1 MNLEVNSRA
10 QRGDAETAP
19 RVQRRHREEF
29 ERSGFTVLESVIGA
43 EALAMLRVE
52 CGTFVARMDRH
63 LDRLGTD
70 VLGITH
76 RGKRYFISRRYRDS
90 ERLPSFIFGELMREI
105 TTAFLGPDVFLFNE
119 QWVVKGAAAADGTD
133 PGMKFAW
140 HQDSGYVHF
149 RDPGN
154 THRPY
159 LTCWCALDDV
169 NADNGTISVL
179 PHERAGSRNHVFPHR
194 HEQGT
199 NDLIGYEGDDPGVL
213 IEAPAGSVAV
223 FSSTSLHRSSPNTT
237 GHQRRVYLTQ
247 YSAEPIHAT
256 DGTRWGDAV
265 PFVSNGKLV
274 YDAAADRRAD

>member
-1 MNLEVNSRA
+1 MNSSVQE
-10 QRGDAETAP
+10 GDPEDASCI
-19 RVQRRHREEF
+19 RHHHREEF
-29 ERSGFTVLESVIGA
+29 ERSGFTVLESVIDA
-43 EALAMLRVE
+43 EDLAMLRAE
-52 CGTFVARMDRH
+52 CATFVTRMDRH

-90 ERLPSFIFGELMREI
+90 ERLPGFIFGDLMREI
-105 TTAFLGPDVFLFNE
+105 TTAFLGPNVFLFNE
-119 QWVVKGAAAADGTD
+119 QWVVKGAASADGTD

-169 NADNGTISVL
+169 SADNGTISVL
-179 PHERAGSRNHVFPHR
+179 PHERAGSLNHVFPHR
-194 HEQGT
+194 QEQGT
-199 NDLIGYEGDDPGVL
+199 NDLIGYEGDDPGVV

-237 GHQRRVYLTQ
+237 QSQRRVYLTQ

-265 PFVSNGKLV
+265 PFVSDGEFV
-274 YDAAADRRAD
+274 YDHAADSRAD

>member
-1 MNLEVNSRA
+1 MDEWG
-10 QRGDAETAP
+10 QAP
-19 RVQRRHREEF
+19 PLRVSSSSQIEPRHREEF
-29 ERSGFTVLESVIGA
+29 QRHGFTVLESVINDSD
-43 EALAMLRVE
+43 LAMLREE
-52 CGTFVARMDRH
+52 CANFVARMDAH

-70 VLGITH
+70 VYGITH
-76 RGKRYFISRRYRDS
+76 RGRRYFISRRYRDS
-90 ERLPSFIFGELMREI
+90 ERLPGFIFGDLMREI

-119 QWVVKGAAAADGTD
+119 QWVVKGAASPDGTD

-140 HQDSGYVHF
+140 HQDSGYVNF

-169 NADNGTISVL
+169 STENGTISVL
-179 PHERAGSRNHVFPHR
+179 PHDNVGSRNHVFSHR
-194 HEQGT
+194 REDGT
-199 NDLIGYEGDDPGVL
+199 NDLIGYEGKDPGVV

-237 GHQRRVYLTQ
+237 QSQRRVYLTQ
-247 YSAEPIHAT
+247 YSAEPIHST

-265 PFVSNGKLV
+265 PFVSDGEFV
-274 YDAAADRRAD
+274 YEAAEDRRRR

>member
-1 MNLEVNSRA
+1 MNSTMQEGVAESASRV
-10 QRGDAETAP
+10 R
-19 RVQRRHREEF
+19 RRHREEF
-29 ERSGFTVLESVIGA
+29 ELSGFTVLESVIDA
-43 EALAMLRVE
+43 VDLAMLRAE
-52 CGTFVARMDRH
+52 CATSVARMDRH
-63 LDRLGTD
+63 LDKLGTD

-90 ERLPSFIFGELMREI
+90 ERLPGFIFGDLMREI

-119 QWVVKGAAAADGTD
+119 QWVVKGAASADGTD

-140 HQDSGYVHF
+140 HQDSGYVQF

-154 THRPY
+154 VHRPY

-179 PHERAGSRNHVFPHR
+179 PHERAGSRNHVFAHR
-194 HEQGT
+194 QEQGT
-199 NDLIGYEGDDPGVL
+199 NDLIGYEGNDPGVL

-237 GHQRRVYLTQ
+237 QSQRRVYLTQ

-265 PFVSNGKLV
+265 PFLSDGEFV
-274 YDAAADRRAD
+274 YEALPAR